1 MTETFT
7 VVFHVDSEYVLDM
20 EDLDYKI
27 TSSQEDPGAVAVV
40 VPEVDETLIES
51 LQDDELAEFFG
62 IPSEGLI
69 YTDRNVLVH
78 S

>member
-7 VVFHVDSEYVLDM
+7 VVFHVDSEYVGEM
-20 EDLDYKI
+20 EDLEYKV
-27 TSSQEDPGAVAVV
+27 TASQDDPNAVAVI

-69 YTDRNVLVH
+69 YTDRNVLVR

>member
-7 VVFHVDSEYVLDM
+7 VVFHVDSEYVGEM
-20 EDLDYKI
+20 EDLDYKV
-27 TSSQEDPGAVAVV
+27 TASQDDPNAVAVI

-69 YTDRNVLVH
+69 YTDRNVYVN